1 MIGLLVVFGCTL
13 MFFFLSQITNS
24 SFRYSPNNDLQR
36 SKCSNKLEKRVY
48 DALRYKGYY
57 PVVEHKVTKTRFKLD
72 FAFFSPTGAKIDIEI
87 DGPFHRTPEG
97 IERDRRRDKY
107 MKTNGW
113 KVFRITDIA
122 LKENFEKQILLL
134 EAKLNDAGIYPSKD
148 QIFGVSE

>member
-1 MIGLLVVFGCTL
+1 
-13 MFFFLSQITNS
+13 
-24 SFRYSPNNDLQR
+24 
-36 SKCSNKLEKRVY
+36 
-48 DALRYKGYY
+48 
-57 PVVEHKVTKTRFKLD
+57 
-72 FAFFSPTGAKIDIEI
+72 
-87 DGPFHRTPEG
+87 
-97 IERDRRRDKY
+97 